1 MAVDGRR
8 ILIHCTTREVQE
20 KNLKKKKRMKDHCL
34 AHCCASL
41 WTHLLPMLALPS
53 GDLCI
58 CPVGEE
64 EDKGER
70 IGPRSV
76 NLDSHGVATSVS
88 FFEVKKI

>member
-1 MAVDGRR
+1 
-8 ILIHCTTREVQE
+8 
-20 KNLKKKKRMKDHCL
+20 
-34 AHCCASL
+34 
-41 WTHLLPMLALPS
+41 MLALPS

-70 IGPRSV
+70 TGPRSM
-76 NLDSHGVATSVS
+76 NLDSHGVATSVR